1 MEYPETLT
9 APLLLKH
16 VGHALTVERY
26 GRDNYTN
33 FTTTALAVECQT
45 CGVGLALEWAET
57 E

>member
-9 APLLLKH
+9 APLLLRH

-57 E
+57 V